1 MSETLISNE
10 VKPIRAM
17 DSLKKPSIRQKVFLF
32 VLLVLLVSFP
42 LLQFVVGGLNYWLHM
57 LLFTFMYVAMAS
69 SWNIIGGYAGY
80 TSLGH
85 NVFFA
90 VGGYFVG
97 VLLVYYDIS
106 PFITAPIAGL
116 VSMALGLLVGL
127 ISLRTRGPAF
137 IISTIAL
144 VMLVKI
150 TFDNWDYIGGTNGMT
165 MPPILSISV
174 DLVKFPFYYYML
186 LIAIAAV
193 YLSYRIRHSK
203 FGLGLRAISQDE
215 IKADVAGIP
224 TSYYKILAFG
234 ISGLFVGMAGGI
246 WGYYLTY
253 LRPNI
258 FLVILVAAQLVLMA
272 VLGGKGTVAGPVV
285 GAILF
290 IAVNEF
296 FVAKLG
302 FTELNIVATGL
313 LLALVLI
320 FFPQGIVGTLKERG
334 KLPSFLDWD

>member
-1 MSETLISNE
+1 
-10 VKPIRAM
+10 
-17 DSLKKPSIRQKVFLF
+17 
-32 VLLVLLVSFP
+32 
-42 LLQFVVGGLNYWLHM
+42 VGGLNYWLHM
-57 LLFTFMYVAMAS
+57 LLFTFMYIAMAS

-90 VGGYFVG
+90 VGGYFTG
-97 VLLVYYDIS
+97 VLLVYFDVS
-106 PFITAPIAGL
+106 PFLTAPLAGL
-116 VSMALGLLVGL
+116 VAMALGILVGL

-137 IISTIAL
+137 IISTIAM

-150 TFDNWDYIGGTNGMT
+150 TFDNWDYIGGVNGLS
-165 MPPILSISV
+165 MPLLMIPLDV
-174 DLVKFPFYYYML
+174 VKFPFYYYML
-186 LIAIAAV
+186 VIAIGAV
-193 YLSYRIRHSK
+193 YVSYRIRHSK

-215 IKADVAGIP
+215 IKAEVAGIP
-224 TSYYKILAFG
+224 TSYYKILAFA
-234 ISGLFVGMAGGI
+234 ISGLFVGMAGGV

-253 LRPNI
+253 LKPNI
-258 FLVILVAAQLVLMA
+258 FLLIIVAAQLVLMA

-296 FVAKLG
+296 FVANLG

-313 LLALVLI
+313 LLAFILI
-320 FFPQGIVGTLKERG
+320 FFPKGIVGTLRERG
-334 KLPSFLDWD
+334 RLPVILDWD

>member
-1 MSETLISNE
+1 MADTLVSKDVN
-10 VKPIRAM
+10 PIQTTE
-17 DSLKKPSIRQKVFLF
+17 SLKKPSRRQKVFLA
-32 VLLVLLVSFP
+32 VLLLLLFTYP
-42 LLQFVVGGLNYWLHM
+42 LMQFVVGGLNYWLHM
-57 LLFTFMYVAMAS
+57 LLYTFMYIAMAS

-90 VGGYFVG
+90 VGGYFTG
-97 VLLVYYDIS
+97 VLMVYYDVS
-106 PFITAPIAGL
+106 PFITAPLAGL
-116 VSMALGLLVGL
+116 VSLALGLLVGL

-137 IISTIAL
+137 IISTIAM

-165 MPPILSISV
+165 MPPLLDISL

-186 LIAIAAV
+186 LIAIGAV
-193 YLSYRIRHSK
+193 YMSYRIRHSK

-215 IKADVAGIP
+215 IKAEVAGIP
-224 TSYYKILAFG
+224 TNYYKILAFG

-253 LRPNI
+253 LKPNI
-258 FLVILVAAQLVLMA
+258 FLLIILAAQLVLMT

-296 FVAKLG
+296 FVANLG

-313 LLALVLI
+313 ILALVLI
-320 FFPQGIVGTLKERG
+320 FFPLGIVGTLRERG
-334 KLPSFLDWD
+334 KLPPFLDWD